1 MIRLACILI
10 AASLAL
16 QPPTFHTGIEV
27 VTVDVS
33 VTRADTPVAGLTAD
47 DFVVTDNGVRQR
59 IDIVTAGQVPL
70 SVTLVLDTSASVE
83 GERLDSLIGA
93 AERAVNELRANDSVS
108 LITFSSGVVRP
119 MALTRDFES
128 VRAALHG
135 ITGNGNTT
143 MRDAVF
149 LALQTTP
156 HDTTRP
162 LLLVFTDGLDT
173 SSWLSEDDLLESVRR
188 ANVVIHAVTRGPRPL
203 KHQPVLTFGPPPLLR
218 QVTHDAGGRTW
229 SASSNRDLQEL
240 FRRAIRDMRDRYV
253 LTYTP
258 SGVNRPGW
266 HALSVKLV
274 QARGDVVARPGYWVS
289 SR

>member
-1 MIRLACILI
+1 VSRPASILV
-10 AASLAL
+10 AAPLAL
-16 QPPTFHTGIEV
+16 QPPAFHTGVEV

-33 VTRADTPVAGLTAD
+33 VTRGDAPVTGLSAD

-59 IDIVTAGQVPL
+59 IDGVTAARLPL
-70 SVTLVLDTSASVE
+70 SLTLVLDTSASLA

-93 AERAVNELRANDSVS
+93 SEAAVNELRAGDQVS
-108 LITFSSGVVRP
+108 LITFSSGAVRP
-119 MALTRDFES
+119 IAFTRTFES
-128 VRAALHG
+128 VRSALHA
-135 ITGNGNTT
+135 ITGYGHTT
-143 MRDAVF
+143 MRDGVF
-149 LALQTTP
+149 LALRATP
-156 HDTTRP
+156 PDTTRP

-188 ANVVIHAVTRGPRPL
+188 ANLVIHAVTVGPY
-203 KHQPVLTFGPPPLLR
+203 QPFLQRLT
-218 QVTHDAGGRTW
+218 HEAGGRTW

-258 SGVNRPGW
+258 SGVSHAGW
-266 HALSVKLV
+266 HALHVKLV
-274 QARGDVVARPGYWVS
+274 RAHGDVLARPGYRVS

>member
-1 MIRLACILI
+1 M
-10 AASLAL
+10 
-16 QPPTFHTGIEV
+16 
-27 VTVDVS
+27 TVDVS
-33 VTRADTPVAGLTAD
+33 VTRGDAPVAGLAAD

-59 IDIVTAGQVPL
+59 IDTVTVAQVPL
-70 SVTLVLDTSASVE
+70 AVTLVLDTSASVA

-93 AERAVNELRANDSVS
+93 SEAAVNELRANDDVS

-119 MALTRDFES
+119 VALTRNFES
-128 VRAALHG
+128 VRSALHA
-135 ITGNGNTT
+135 ITGYGNTT
-143 MRDAVF
+143 MRDGVF
-149 LALQTTP
+149 LALRATP

-188 ANVVIHAVTRGPRPL
+188 ANVVIHAITVGPDQPFL
-203 KHQPVLTFGPPPLLR
+203 KQLT
-218 QVTHDAGGRTW
+218 HEAGGRTW

-258 SGVNRPGW
+258 SGVSRPGW
-266 HALSVKLV
+266 HALRVKAGSGTWGRRRPTWLLGQLTLTGTRRPSHLDGRSPPLLDPQIALV
-274 QARGDVVARPGYWVS
+274 
-289 SR
+289 

>member
-1 MIRLACILI
+1 MSRQAFVLV
-10 AASLAL
+10 AATLAL
-16 QPPTFHTGIEV
+16 QPPAFHTGVEV

-33 VTRADTPVAGLTAD
+33 VTRADAPVAGLTAD
-47 DFVVTDNGVRQR
+47 DFAVTDNDVRQR
-59 IDIVTAGQVPL
+59 IDTVTVAQVQL
-70 SVTLVLDTSASVE
+70 SVTLVLDTSASVA

-93 AERAVNELRANDSVS
+93 SEAAVNELRLNDDVS
-108 LITFSSGVVRP
+108 LVTFSSGVVRP
-119 MALTRDFES
+119 VALTRDFES
-128 VRAALHG
+128 VRSALHG
-135 ITGNGNTT
+135 ITGYGNTT

-149 LALQTTP
+149 LALRATP
-156 HDTTRP
+156 PDTTRP

-188 ANVVIHAVTRGPRPL
+188 ANVVIHAITVGPYQPFL
-203 KHQPVLTFGPPPLLR
+203 K
-218 QVTHDAGGRTW
+218 QVTHEAGGRTW

-258 SGVNRPGW
+258 SGVSRSGW
-266 HALSVKLV
+266 HALRVKLV
-274 QARGDVVARPGYWVS
+274 RTHGDVVARPGYWVS

>member
-1 MIRLACILI
+1 MIRPASVLV
-10 AASLAL
+10 AATLAL
-16 QPPTFHTGIEV
+16 QPPAFHTGVEV

-33 VTRADTPVAGLTAD
+33 ATRGDAPVAGLSAD

-59 IDIVTAGQVPL
+59 IDTVTVAQVPL
-70 SVTLVLDTSASVE
+70 SVTLVLDTSASLT

-93 AERAVNELRANDSVS
+93 SEAAVNQLRPTDDVS
-108 LITFSSGVVRP
+108 LVTFSSGVVRP
-119 MALTRDFES
+119 LAFTRDFES
-128 VRAALHG
+128 ARSVLHG
-135 ITGNGNTT
+135 IMGYGHTT

-149 LALQTTP
+149 LALRATP
-156 HDTTRP
+156 PDTTRP

-173 SSWLSEDDLLESVRR
+173 SSWLSQDDLLESVRR
-188 ANVVIHAVTRGPRPL
+188 ANLVIHAITVGPY
-203 KHQPVLTFGPPPLLR
+203 QPFLR
-218 QVTHDAGGRTW
+218 QLTHEAGGRTW

-258 SGVNRPGW
+258 SGVSRPGW
-266 HALSVKLV
+266 HALGVKL
-274 QARGDVVARPGYWVS
+274 ARTHADVVARPGYWAS